1 MCTKALAAELYE
13 FKFDKSDAGL
23 YIELAV
29 KAQGCGERRD
39 RRAGHAF
46 DECSMLQILDENYR
60 SYTQLE
66 CGSSRRRRAGHAAV
80 VSKAAFCQ
88 NQDEILE
95 GTFAKTFHKDSC
107 GDFGDKAAA
116 VDACNSRRQRKAAHA
131 AAAQKLACGC
141 AATYDYEIPAAL
153 GTVTK
158 SNPPIRVFFF
168 FFGNSRTLVGCTD
181 PLRGGKRTPSVFSR
195 VGSKLP
201 LPLVV

>member
-39 RRAGHAF
+39 RRAGHAFDPGF

-107 GDFGDKAAA
+107 GDFSDKAAA
-116 VDACNSRRQRKAAHA
+116 VDACNSRRQRKAAHRLS

-158 SNPPIRVFFF
+158 IKSPHPRFFF
-168 FFGNSRTLVGCTD
+168 
-181 PLRGGKRTPSVFSR
+181 
-195 VGSKLP
+195 
-201 LPLVV
+201 